1 MEESLITQLLPLSK
15 LSGRIKPH
23 DIERE
28 ADWGE
33 YGGSIRY
40 AEALPE
46 HMRDTFLKLY
56 DSLLLLSACNAE
68 KCFAEGF
75 KLGLLIGTEAGRAA
89 GAYGA

>member
-1 MEESLITQLLPLSK
+1 
-15 LSGRIKPH
+15 
-23 DIERE
+23 
-28 ADWGE
+28 
-33 YGGSIRY
+33 
-40 AEALPE
+40 
-46 HMRDTFLKLY
+46 MRDTFRKLY

>member
-1 MEESLITQLLPLSK
+1 MEESLITQLFPLSK

-33 YGGSIRY
+33 YGGSMRY

-46 HMRDTFLKLY
+46 HMRDTFRKMY